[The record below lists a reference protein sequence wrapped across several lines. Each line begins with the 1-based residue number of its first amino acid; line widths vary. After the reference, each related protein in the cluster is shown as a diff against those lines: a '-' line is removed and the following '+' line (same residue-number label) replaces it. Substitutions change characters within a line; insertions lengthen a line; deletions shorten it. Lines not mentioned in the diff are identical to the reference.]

1 MPHLAILEFA
11 IDEVEAFS
19 HNRESEIFLGFA
31 PMKILLVDDEP
42 FLLKT
47 LSVRL
52 SHWGYHVTD
61 APDGLKCLEVIHQHL
76 PDLLILDK
84 EMPELNGDEVAKIV
98 RKDLR
103 LRHIPI
109 ILISADVEN
118 LAASA
123 QACGVPTYL
132 PKPFDPEELRT
143 MIKTLLRQ
151 EAHGDGFQM

>member
-1 MPHLAILEFA
+1 
-11 IDEVEAFS
+11 
-19 HNRESEIFLGFA
+19 
-31 PMKILLVDDEP
+31 MKILLVDDEP

-52 SHWGYHVTD
+52 SHWGYDVLD
-61 APDGLKCLEVIHQHL
+61 APNGVKGLEVINQQM

-98 RKDLR
+98 LQDLR

-118 LAASA
+118 LATSA
-123 QACGVPTYL
+123 LACGVPTYL
-132 PKPFDPEELRT
+132 PKPFEPEELRT
-143 MIKTLLRQ
+143 MITTLLSCKTQ
-151 EAHGDGFQM
+151 FAT

>member
-1 MPHLAILEFA
+1 
-11 IDEVEAFS
+11 
-19 HNRESEIFLGFA
+19 
-31 PMKILLVDDEP
+31 MKILLVDDEP

-52 SHWGYHVTD
+52 SHWGYDVVD
-61 APDGLKCLEVIHQHL
+61 APNGVKGLEVMNQQL

-84 EMPELNGDEVAKIV
+84 EMPEMNGDEVAKIV

-103 LRHIPI
+103 LKHIPI

-118 LAASA
+118 LATSA

-132 PKPFDPEELRT
+132 PKPFEPEELRT
-143 MIKTLLRQ
+143 MITTLLSSKTPF
-151 EAHGDGFQM
+151 AT